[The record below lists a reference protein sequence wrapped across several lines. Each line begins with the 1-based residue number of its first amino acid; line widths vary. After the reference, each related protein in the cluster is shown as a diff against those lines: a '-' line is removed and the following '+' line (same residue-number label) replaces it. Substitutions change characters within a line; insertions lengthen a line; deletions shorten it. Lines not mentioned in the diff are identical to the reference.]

1 MFNKDIFVKMPRC
14 EYLLTIDSSFLRGPT
29 KANFLFLDNQTFIGG
44 GVFLAM
50 LNIPSRHH

>member
-14 EYLLTIDSSFLRGPT
+14 EYLPTIDSSFLRGPT

-44 GVFLAM
+44 GVFLFLPLAEHM
-50 LNIPSRHH
+50 H